1 MAYYLYQW
9 GLQRR
14 HKQGLPVYQLAENPL
29 RRTLAGFQ
37 MGFIA
42 VVLWPLLNPE
52 MTLIASVAFML
63 PVLFGFVTDWFQVC
77 GKLPLQSSTSLEK
90 FSVNF
95 FQPGLRILLV
105 IILLTLL
112 QKTGVFRWPNAEPN
126 TMLTLALL
134 CCGGLVLLGLAGR
147 LGALLLLI
155 LLGWCLPELVPT
167 YLGYALIYS
176 AVWLL
181 LLGTGRFSLWTW
193 GDEWVKRYDG
203 A

>member
-1 MAYYLYQW
+1 MLLELLFTIEI
-9 GLQRR
+9 GL
-14 HKQGLPVYQLAENPL
+14 
-29 RRTLAGFQ
+29 
-37 MGFIA
+37 
-42 VVLWPLLNPE
+42 
-52 MTLIASVAFML
+52 
-63 PVLFGFVTDWFQVC
+63 
-77 GKLPLQSSTSLEK
+77 
-90 FSVNF
+90 
-95 FQPGLRILLV
+95 LLV